1 MWKWLTIL
9 LLLSPALPSS
19 RPAAIASRPR
29 ANEIISCT
37 PPVPPT
43 ILPAADGR
51 FAPVFPGWGHH
62 HYSITTTDDSAQFYF
77 DQGLNLYYSYH
88 LTESAASFKEAEQKD
103 SRCAMAYWGEALAM
117 GPYYNNVYVY
127 KMPAGILPVLD
138 RMNALAPGA
147 NAKEKDLIAALNH
160 RYSTD
165 TTDSQRAQLN
175 TAYSQ
180 ATKALIAKYPGDNDI
195 KALYIDGVMDEH
207 AWDMWDNLGN
217 PRPWT
222 SELVAGCAAILKSEP
237 DHPAA
242 LHYQIHLLEASLHP
256 DETLASAD
264 RLKDLMPGVPHM
276 VHMASHSYQRTGN
289 YDKGVTIN
297 DSASAAQRK
306 YSGLAPQLRLITENI
321 HYDAVEAF
329 CAMNGGMYDKA
340 IVSALKCRAIAAS
353 RQGVVSAN
361 LQYLSMM
368 PEFVL
373 VRLGKW
379 QSILEQPVPAS
390 RWVYAKVISLFARG
404 MAYIRTGNQS
414 SAIKCLDSLKAEL
427 EDPVLREHHPPFN
440 DAIKG
445 ASVAEGILEGE
456 IFYSQNLSKDAI
468 AAFQR
473 AIDWED
479 RLTYLEPNDWP
490 LPARQFAGACQLK
503 MGTPGSAERW
513 YREDLTQNPGNG
525 WSLEGLARVFL
536 YDRIYAQTRP
546 LPKPDSIDY
555 YTARAKAA
563 FAHAEEL
570 PSSSAY

>member
-9 LLLSPALPSS
+9 LLLSPAPPSS
-19 RPAAIASRPR
+19 CPGAIASRPR
-29 ANEIISCT
+29 LDEIISCT
-37 PPVPPT
+37 LPVPST

-62 HYSITTTDDSAQFYF
+62 HYSVTTTDDSAQFYF

-88 LTESAASFKEAEQKD
+88 LPESAASFKEAEQKD

-138 RMNALAPGA
+138 RMNTLASA
-147 NAKEKDLIAALNH
+147 ASNKEKDLIAALDH

-165 TTDSQRAQLN
+165 TADSRRAELN
-175 TAYSQ
+175 TAYAQ
-180 ATKALIAKYPGDNDI
+180 ATKALISKYPGDNDI

-207 AWDMWDNLGN
+207 AWDMWDAHGN
-217 PRPWT
+217 PRSWT
-222 SELVAGCAAILKSEP
+222 PELIGFCEAILKKDP

-242 LHYQIHLLEASLHP
+242 LHYHIHLLEASFHP
-256 DETLASAD
+256 ETALASAD

-289 YDKGVTIN
+289 YEKGVTIN
-297 DSASAAQRK
+297 DSASAAQRN
-306 YSGLAPQLRLITENI
+306 YAGLAPQLHLITDNV

-329 CAMNGGMYDKA
+329 CAMNGGMFDKA
-340 IVSALKCRAIAAS
+340 IGPALKCRAIAAS
-353 RQGVVSAN
+353 RPGVISTN

-368 PEFVL
+368 PEFAM
-373 VRLGKW
+373 VRMGKW
-379 QSILEQPVPAS
+379 QSILEQPVPDS
-390 RWVYAKVISLFARG
+390 RRVYATVISLFARG
-404 MAYIRTGNQS
+404 MAYVRTGDTA
-414 SAIKCLDSLKAEL
+414 SARHCLDRLKEDL
-427 EDPVLREHHPPFN
+427 KDPVLREHHPPFN
-440 DAIKG
+440 DPVKG

-456 IFYSQNLSKDAI
+456 ILYAEKQTKAAI

-490 LPARQFAGACQLK
+490 LPARQFAANCLLTLGQ
-503 MGTPGSAERW
+503 PGPADRLF
-513 YREDLTQNPGNG
+513 REDLIQNPGNG
-525 WSLEGLARVFL
+525 WSLMGLSRMFEIARMHA
-536 YDRIYAQTRP
+536 RSK
-546 LPKPDSIDY
+546 PKPPSDSADY
-555 YTARAKAA
+555 YGARAKAA
-563 FAHAEEL
+563 FAHADQIP
-570 PSSSAY
+570 PSSVY